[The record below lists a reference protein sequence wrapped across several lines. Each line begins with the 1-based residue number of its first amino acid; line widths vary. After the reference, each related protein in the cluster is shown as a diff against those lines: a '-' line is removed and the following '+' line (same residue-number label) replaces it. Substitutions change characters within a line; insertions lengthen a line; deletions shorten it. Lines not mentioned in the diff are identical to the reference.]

1 MSNESISKI
10 DQCLAYFNSNKL
22 IPRINQ
28 KQCLEFLLQND
39 DKQFFVLNLP
49 TGTGKSYIPLS
60 IGETCKK
67 ILVVT
72 STNQLIEQ
80 YLKLDKEVIEIKGA
94 GNYRCAKEDFLSCAE
109 GPCKNNMALRQS
121 CIINSCCPHILQ
133 LDAFKNAR
141 KGLTNYSFVLSS
153 ILYGIFS
160 EENRAFKY
168 DWVIFDE
175 AHNIEQHM
183 IDFATIK
190 IDYNYLMEKEIIP
203 WDEYGI
209 KSKKDITWVDII
221 NSCKFIQSKIGYRI
235 EVLDFSLD
243 ELKKS
248 KKTLKVKKEIKK
260 TLEEK
265 SFLEKILTPFL
276 LFLNHS
282 DENNWIYEPNSSE
295 NTFKLTPINAGFIF
309 NTYLKAIG
317 KKFIFMSATIG
328 DQDVFKRILELEPS
342 KTAYFECDSPFPAK
356 ASPVIVLPKLN
367 LSYATIDNSLEKCLQ
382 YVEAIS
388 AKHPEGGI
396 IHTANYKIAT
406 YIYNNC
412 NAALKNRLV
421 CKEKYKNV
429 NNSKLVEIHEENIK
443 NGVNSILLSPSM
455 MEGLDLID
463 DLSRWQIIIK
473 LPFASLGDARVK
485 YLADKFKE
493 WYVDDVV
500 KKVIQACGRST
511 RTEKDWSV
519 TYILDKM
526 APTIFEKI
534 KLPIWFKNR
543 LIFK

>member
-1 MSNESISKI
+1 MSNEQSSKL
-10 DQCLAYFNSNKL
+10 DQCLAYFNSNNL
-22 IPRINQ
+22 TPRINQ
-28 KQCLEFLLQND
+28 RECLDFLLKND
-39 DKQFFVLNLP
+39 DKDFFILNLP
-49 TGTGKSYIPLS
+49 TGTGKSFIPLS
-60 IGETCKK
+60 LGEIHKK
-67 ILVVT
+67 ILIVT

-80 YLKLDKEVIEIKGA
+80 YLKLDKNVVEIKGA
-94 GNYRCAKEDFLSCAE
+94 GNYKCAKEDFLTCAE

-121 CIINSCCPHILQ
+121 CIINSCCPHINQ
-133 LDAFKNAR
+133 LDAFKNAK

-160 EENRAFKY
+160 EENREFKY

-175 AHNIEQHM
+175 GHNIEQHM

-190 IDYNYLMEKEIIP
+190 IDYNYLIENQIIP
-203 WDEYGI
+203 YDDYII
-209 KSKKDITWVDII
+209 KNKQEITWVDII
-221 NSCKFIQSKIGYRI
+221 NSCKFIQSKIAYRL
-235 EVLDFSLD
+235 EVINFRLD

-248 KKTLKVKKEIKK
+248 KKTLKIKKEIKK
-260 TLEEK
+260 SLEEK
-265 SFLEKILTPFL
+265 SFLDKILTPFL
-276 LFLNHS
+276 LFLSHS
-282 DENNWIYEPNSSE
+282 DENNWIYEPNSSD

-309 NTYLKAIG
+309 NSYLKTIG

-342 KTAYFECDSPFPAK
+342 KTTYFECDSPFPAK
-356 ASPVIVLPKLN
+356 ASPVVVLPKLN
-367 LSYATIDNSLEKCLQ
+367 LSYTAIDNSLEKCLQ

-388 AKHPEGGI
+388 SKHKEGGI

-412 NAALKNRLV
+412 NPTLKNRLV

-429 NNSKLVEIHEENIK
+429 NNSRLVEIHEENIR
-443 NGVNSILLSPSM
+443 GGLNSILLSPSM
-455 MEGLDLID
+455 IEGLDLID

-473 LPFASLGDARVK
+473 LPFASLGDGRVN
-485 YLADKFKE
+485 YLANKFKE

-500 KKVIQACGRST
+500 KKIIQACGRST
-511 RTEKDWSV
+511 RTENDWSI
-519 TYILDKM
+519 TYILDKT
-526 APTIFEKI
+526 APAIFEQI